1 MRHASSRPALLAVP
15 GPGCAFVLAACCASA
30 GAARA
35 DDAVEPGKPG
45 QPAQSVNTVV
55 VTGGRPTSLP
65 TQIPA
70 TIEGITGEQIRERIN
85 AFDSEDALK
94 YLPSLN
100 VRKRYVGDYDHAVLA
115 SRASGTGNSAR
126 SLVYA
131 DGILLSNLLG
141 NGATYTPRWGLV
153 TPEEIERVDVLYGP
167 FSAAY
172 PGNSVGAV
180 VDYQTRMPTK
190 EEAHVKLT
198 GLSQGFQLYR
208 TDDRYNGWNG
218 SASYGNRVDD
228 WSYWIDVSRLD
239 SDAQPI
245 AFANKLVSSGVPN
258 GGGIPV
264 TGAVAGNNPAN
275 QPWLLLGATSQT
287 HTVQD
292 HAKLKLAWD
301 ISPVLRAS
309 YTAGWWGNDAAR
321 SSQSYLRDAAGAPVL
336 TAGKVSIDGRSYTV
350 NASDFAPSRATLEHL
365 MQGFSLKRHSRDT
378 FDWEVAASLYDYE
391 RDRVRTPTVLLPD
404 ASANGAG
411 QVTDMEGSGWST
423 LALKGVWRPDGG
435 QLDGL
440 LAGHTIEFGLQSER
454 AQLRTRVFGS
464 SADWLHADDGP
475 TVSIFNGN
483 TWLESLYGQDSW
495 RIGQDWHATL
505 GARFE
510 HWRAYGGEL
519 SNAALAAPL
528 PFPARAANHW
538 SPKAAL
544 SWQAAPDW
552 LLSASAGRAVRNP
565 TAAEL
570 FQGSIVGNAIVN
582 SNPDLKPE
590 RSWTGELSAET
601 ARGGNSLRMT
611 LFREVTRDALYS
623 QPLLTTATGVVS
635 TVQNVGR
642 IRTNGFEASAQ
653 VEAVGERAGIHGLSL
668 SGSLTFANSI
678 ITDNPA
684 FPASVGKWQPRVPR
698 WRATLLASWRASD
711 AWSATLGLRD
721 SGRQYGTLDNSDP
734 NANAYT
740 GVSDYLV
747 LDARVRYRF
756 DRHWSA
762 ALGVD
767 NLNDDKYWAYHPYT
781 QRTVT
786 AELRW
791 DL

>member
-1 MRHASSRPALLAVP
+1 MRYRLSRPAALAVP
-15 GPGCAFVLAACCASA
+15 APGFACAIVLGLLCAPG

-35 DDAVEPGKPG
+35 DDGPQQV
-45 QPAQSVNTVV
+45 STVV
-55 VTGGRPTSLP
+55 VSGGRPTSLP
-65 TQIPA
+65 TEIPA
-70 TIEGITGEQIRERIN
+70 TIEGITGAQVEERIN

-100 VRKRYVGDYDHAVLA
+100 VRKRYIGDYDHAVLA

-141 NGATYTPRWGLV
+141 NGASYTPRWGLV

-167 FSAAY
+167 FAASY

-180 VDYQTRMPTK
+180 VDFQTRMPSK
-190 EEAHVKLT
+190 REAHLKLT
-198 GLSQGFQLYR
+198 GMSQGFDLYR
-208 TDDRYNGWNG
+208 TGRRYDGWEG
-218 SASYGNRVDD
+218 SASFGDRKDD

-239 SDAQPI
+239 SDGQPI
-245 AFANKLVSSGVPN
+245 AFANKLVSSGVP
-258 GGGIPV
+258 GGAGLPV
-264 TGAVAGNNPAN
+264 SGAVAGHSPTN

-309 YTAGWWGNDAAR
+309 YTAGWWGNDATR
-321 SSQSYLRDAAGAPVL
+321 VSQSYLRDAAGAPVL
-336 TAGKVSIDGRSYTV
+336 TASRVNIDGRSYTV

-365 MQGFSLKRHSRDT
+365 MQGFSLKHHSHET

-391 RDRVRTPTVLLPD
+391 RDLVRTPTVLVPD
-404 ASANGAG
+404 ASANGPG
-411 QVTDMEGSGWST
+411 QVTDMGGSGWST
-423 LALKGVWRPDGG
+423 LALKGIWRPD
-435 QLDGL
+435 DGAL
-440 LAGHTIEFGLQSER
+440 QRHTVEFGLQSER

-464 SADWLHADDGP
+464 GADWLHAGDGR
-475 TVSIFNGN
+475 TLSIFNGN
-483 TWLESLYGQDSW
+483 TWLESLYAQDSW
-495 RIGQDWHATL
+495 RFADDWRATL
-505 GARFE
+505 GARWE
-510 HWRAYGGEL
+510 HWRAYGGQI
-519 SNAALAAPL
+519 SNALLAAPL
-528 PFPARAANHW
+528 PFPDRASNHW

-544 SWQAAPDW
+544 SWQASPAL

-570 FQGSIVGNAIVN
+570 FQGTVVDNAIVN

-601 ARGGNSLRMT
+601 MSENGKDTLRAT
-611 LFREVTRDALYS
+611 LFRETTRDALYS
-623 QPLLTTATGVVS
+623 QPLLTGATGVVN

-642 IRTNGFEASAQ
+642 IRTNGLELSAQ
-653 VEAVGERAGIHGLSL
+653 ADEVGARAGIDGLSL
-668 SGSLTFANSI
+668 SGSLTYANSI
-678 ITDNPA
+678 ITENA
-684 FPASVGKWQPRVPR
+684 GFPASVGKWQPRVPR
-698 WRATLLASWRASD
+698 WRASLLASWRAND
-711 AWSATLGLRD
+711 ALSATLGLRY

-734 NANAYT
+734 NGDAYT
-740 GVSDYLV
+740 GFSDYLV
-747 LDARVRYRF
+747 LDARLRYRI

-767 NLNDDKYWAYHPYT
+767 NLNNDKYWAYHPYT
-781 QRTVT
+781 QRTLV